1 MSDEEI
7 KAEFLARQAEQ
18 RGISYRA
25 MAVIVSG
32 VAVAYFSPCRT
43 KPLVYGV
50 LILYAGFALYR
61 TYKIWR
67 CPACGRLLGDRID
80 IDACP
85 HCSAKFR

>member
-18 RGISYRA
+18 RSISYKA
-25 MAVIVSG
+25 IGVILAG
-32 VAVAYFSPCRT
+32 LAAGYFLPCSA
-43 KPLVYGV
+43 KPTVYAV
-50 LILYAGFALYR
+50 LIAYTGFALYR
-61 TYKIWR
+61 TFKVWR

-85 HCSAKFR
+85 RCRVKFR